1 MSLVP
6 RDSWADFSRF
16 IDNSFPALRTRFE
29 EGSFSPR
36 VDIVEKDQAFEVT
49 ADLPG
54 VKKEDIK
61 LSCQQGVLSIEA
73 SIETKKETE
82 KEGKV
87 VHSER
92 YSGKMSRSFT
102 LGNNINIEEISADFS
117 DGVLTVVVPK
127 LAGHS
132 EEEHKI
138 PIR

>member
-16 IDNSFPALRTRFE
+16 FDNSSPALRTRFE
-29 EGSFSPR
+29 EGTFSPR

-102 LGNNINIEEISADFS
+102 LGNNINVEEISADFS

-127 LAGHS
+127 LTGQS

>member
-54 VKKEDIK
+54 VKKKISNLAASKVCYPSKPVSK
-61 LSCQQGVLSIEA
+61 L
-73 SIETKKETE
+73 KRDRK
-82 KEGKV
+82 
-87 VHSER
+87 R
-92 YSGKMSRSFT
+92 R
-102 LGNNINIEEISADFS
+102 
-117 DGVLTVVVPK
+117 
-127 LAGHS
+127 
-132 EEEHKI
+132 
-138 PIR
+138 